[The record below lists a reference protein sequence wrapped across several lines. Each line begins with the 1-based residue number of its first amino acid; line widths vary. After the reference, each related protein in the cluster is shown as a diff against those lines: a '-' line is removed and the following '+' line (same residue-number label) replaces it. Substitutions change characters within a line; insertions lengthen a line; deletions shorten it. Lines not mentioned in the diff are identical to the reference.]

1 MRILSRLSHTIS
13 FEKRGKYMCNM
24 RMLNNLMTR
33 GDFLK
38 RSALVSAATVGGAT
52 LAGCSTETENG
63 AAAQGGT
70 TEAERTGPD
79 QTTRVDANT
88 KVVLLGVGGG
98 PVAKENQHGIS
109 QAIVVGESVYLV
121 DCGTGVYDQ
130 LYKAGLVGRLRQT
143 ERLRNVFLTH
153 MHSDHTADYFSSLLL
168 GWPEHEINVYGPGRP
183 KQMPREFAPAPEGG
197 FPIVDPLGITPVPG
211 LEDMTRFSTAAF
223 AYDINLR
230 MRDEGFG
237 NLTDYIVPHDIAIP
251 EGVGRDYDYEET
263 DEGVVGTAPSME
275 PFVVL
280 PEDDNGVTVSATL
293 VNHAPVFPAFA
304 YRFDTPDGSIV
315 VSGDTSPSDNLINL
329 AQGADILVHEVL
341 HQPSVEEIVPE
352 DAPNR
357 DATLQHIYS
366 AHTAS
371 TAVGKVAQQAGV
383 GKLVLTHLI
392 PADGVIPDEIWH
404 EHAKADFDGEVIVG
418 KDLAEAGI

>member
-1 MRILSRLSHTIS
+1 
-13 FEKRGKYMCNM
+13 MCNM

-38 RSALVSAATVGGAT
+38 RSAVLSAVTIGGAT
-52 LAGCSTETENG
+52 LAGCSNEAENEE
-63 AAAQGGT
+63 AAQRGT
-70 TEAERTGPD
+70 TEAERSGQARPA
-79 QTTRVDANT
+79 RVDTNT

-98 PVAKENQHGIS
+98 PVAKKKQHGIS
-109 QAIVVGESVYLV
+109 QAVVVGEGVYLV

-130 LYKAGLVGRLRQT
+130 LYKAELIGSLRQT

-168 GWPEHEINVYGPGRP
+168 GWPDHEINVYGPGRP
-183 KQMPREFAPAPEGG
+183 DQMPREFAKAPEGG
-197 FPIVDPLGITPVPG
+197 FPVVDPLGITPVPG
-211 LEDMTRFSTAAF
+211 IEDMTKFSTAAF
-223 AYDINLR
+223 AYDINVR
-230 MRDEGFG
+230 MRDEGFS
-237 NLTDYIVPHDIAIP
+237 NLTDYIVPHDIELP

-263 DEGVVGTAPSME
+263 PEGTIGTAPAMD

-280 PEDDNGVTVSATL
+280 PEDENGVTVRAIL

-304 YRFDTPDGSIV
+304 YRFDSPDGSIV
-315 VSGDTSPSDNLINL
+315 VSGDTSPSENLVKL

-341 HQPSVEEIVPE
+341 HQPSIEEIVPK
-352 DAPNR
+352 DAPGR
-357 DATLQHIYS
+357 DAVLKHIYS

-371 TAVGKVAQQAGV
+371 TAVGKVAQDAGV
-383 GKLVLTHLI
+383 EKLVLTHLI

-404 EHAKADFDGEVIVG
+404 DHAKADFDGEVIVG
-418 KDLAEAGI
+418 QDLVEVGV